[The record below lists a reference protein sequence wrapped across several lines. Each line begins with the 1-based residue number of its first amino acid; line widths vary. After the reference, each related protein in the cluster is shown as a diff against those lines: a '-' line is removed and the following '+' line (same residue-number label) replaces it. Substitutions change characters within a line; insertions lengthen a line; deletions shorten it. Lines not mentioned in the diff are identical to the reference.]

1 MLRQTGVRRPFPSSW
16 LQRVVAMEANEI
28 VARRFFDDFWTGG
41 QYDAADL
48 LVAADHQHHIS
59 GSTLAAGPES
69 LKEMARSMRTAFPDL
84 EFLIEDTI
92 VDGDKVLVRWVAHGT
107 HDAAFGGVEATGRA
121 VEWTGMDLIRF
132 EGGRIAELWGNN
144 DALGLFEQLE

>member
-1 MLRQTGVRRPFPSSW
+1 
-16 LQRVVAMEANEI
+16 MESNEI
-28 VARRFFDDFWTGG
+28 LARRFFADFWTDG

-48 LVAADHQHHIS
+48 LVATYHQHHIS
-59 GSTLAAGPES
+59 GSTLAPGPQA

-84 EFLIEDTI
+84 EFVIEDTI

-107 HDAAFGGVEATGRA
+107 HTAAFDGVEATGRA

-132 EGGRIAELWGNN
+132 EDGRIVELWGNN